1 MKDNLSHFLRQL
13 GRRRFIFVPNPG
25 NAGDAFLA
33 HATYQMFGRL
43 GLSYEIGKT
52 SEQYPGQTI
61 VCGGGGNLIPAYADI
76 ATFIKR
82 NKDVWHEF
90 ILLPHTVRGHPELL
104 RSLDSNCYIFCRE
117 EPSLAFVKSHAIRA
131 NVLSA
136 NDMAFHWHPEETIR
150 SASELWRR
158 RPADAVRRYCGDIR
172 LWWQDRSSRA
182 IRNTKSLNAFRTDV
196 EKTTLP
202 LPSDNVDISRM
213 YAVPDL
219 TPSNTLWV
227 TYRMMKLIRKFDA
240 INTNRLHIGI
250 MSALM
255 GKEVNLYDNNYGK
268 NRDVFRYS
276 LHTFSKV
283 NWCESAS
290 NIEDSAPATE
300 TETVTAT
307 ERSLASAHNGIT
319 L

>member
-1 MKDNLSHFLRQL
+1 MNDALTDYLRENK
-13 GRRRFIFVPNPG
+13 RKRFIYIPNRG
-25 NAGDAFLA
+25 NAGDAFLT
-33 HATYQMFGRL
+33 HATYQLFRRL
-43 GLSYEIGKT
+43 GLSYDIGSL
-52 SEQYPGQTI
+52 SEQHPRETI
-61 VCGGGGNLIPAYADI
+61 ICGGGGNLIPAYTDI

-150 SASELWRR
+150 SASELWRK

-182 IRNTKSLNAFRTDV
+182 IRTTKSLNAFRTDV

-213 YAVPDL
+213 YAVPNL
-219 TPSNTLWV
+219 TPSNTLSV
-227 TYRMMKLIRKFDA
+227 TYRMMKLIGAFDL
-240 INTNRLHIGI
+240 INTNRLHVGI
-250 MSALM
+250 MAALM

-268 NRDVFRYS
+268 NRDVFQYS

-290 NIEDSAPATE
+290 NLGASTPE
-300 TETVTAT
+300 TEH
-307 ERSLASAHNGIT
+307 SIASAHNGIT